1 MNAHYSIAE
10 LTQALRVSRSGYY
23 AWRRRGVCAR
33 EQQNRLLLL
42 KIQRLYQNSQARYGS
57 PRIHQALRQEGHRCG
72 HNRIARLMRRQGI
85 RARQKRPF
93 RPRTTQSEHAL
104 PVAPN
109 ALRSSAKPTA
119 PDQIWVCDITYIPT
133 RQGWLYLAAVMDLY
147 SRRIVGWSAQH
158 HLESSLVKEA
168 LSQAVA
174 LRRPAQG
181 LLHHSD
187 RGIQYASS
195 AYQALLQTHQMR
207 PSMSGRAHCYD
218 NAAMESFWSTLKTEL
233 VHDQDYPTRAE
244 ATRSLFEYI
253 ELFYNRQR
261 LHSALG
267 YRSPAR
273 FEHERAKQPLTTTNP
288 H

>member
-23 AWRRRGVCAR
+23 RWKRRVLCAR

-42 KIQRLYQNSQARYGS
+42 KIQRLYHDHQGRYGS
-57 PRIHQALRQEGHRCG
+57 PRIHEALCQEGQRCG
-72 HNRIARLMRRQGI
+72 HNRIARLMRKHGI

-93 RPRTTQSEHAL
+93 RPRTTQCDPTL
-104 PVAPN
+104 GVAPN
-109 ALRSSAKPTA
+109 HLRSCGKPTA
-119 PDQIWVCDITYIPT
+119 PDQIWVSDITYIPT

-174 LRRPAQG
+174 FRRPAQG

-187 RGIQYASS
+187 RGLQYASS
-195 AYQALLQTHQMR
+195 AYQALLQSHHMR

-233 VHDQDYPTRAE
+233 VYGQDYHTRAE

-253 ELFYNRQR
+253 ELFYNRRR

-267 YRSPAR
+267 YCSPVR
-273 FEHERAKQPLTTTNP
+273 FEQLHQNKL
-288 H
+288 